1 MKKLRRIIALLLCIA
16 FACPV
21 FWGQA
26 ETDAP
31 FALCSIESVLNNGK
45 TTCTI
50 KGVSFTK
57 EGSVISATVTGK
69 SGSKATLNPTS
80 LTVGLSGEFAFSFE
94 QKETEY
100 TLLLKTETGEKL
112 ETTLDLTGN
121 DAMLKLGKDAG
132 YSMTG
137 VTLTKEGYTL
147 VGTHSGTAKG
157 DVTLTAW
164 DALDEL
170 KAAMQKASDDN
181 RNFEISFLLDP
192 GTYTLLLEAAGLSQV
207 SCALSVTENTLS
219 GSDAYME
226 GVLFRLG
233 EYADE
238 LEALIET
245 CVTKNIPTDY
255 ETASMAIIRK
265 FMENIRF
272 EAAHQDTSR
281 IGHYLELLTAIY
293 SDAKADLEAYL
304 SGEKEAFSVP
314 KYQGGALEFD
324 GTTILAETDSGGVKE
339 KRPVFFTGF
348 GHFETVR
355 EEIPFFSNLGMNAVN
370 ATFVMEDD
378 SIAGQGVVKNILM
391 PAEGQPFRNPSL
403 MSTVEWEL
411 YSKYGIYINYDAV
424 NSIKESLQMADDY
437 HFFVDGE
444 MALNMIP
451 NLVFSQYSEAQQAGT
466 EYLPF
471 TLDHTGIRDFL
482 ALWFK
487 YILSETKEYD
497 SLKHLIV
504 VNEPAVNTNYI
515 NSLGVQYYQPKWQKY
530 LTDKYET
537 IEALNQ
543 AYNGTTY
550 TAFSEVLMPTEMEST
565 PLFNDYMDF
574 NESVLYEFHE
584 WLMQTTEKY
593 NPDLLKSSKVMDY
606 FRYNYPK
613 YYTIG
618 SNYEKLSQTFD
629 INNCDAYSYY
639 GNDADTPM
647 PLKMGWYDYITSVN
661 DLPAWDSESHVLF
674 DRKVIDYSELIP
686 DYVSADVWNGAI
698 HGRAGDVLWL
708 YDHRA
713 VNMPYYEKSWSNAN
727 SNFAVRPD
735 ALKAVSKAAMDL
747 NRLSKEVA
755 ALQKEQAR
763 VGILFATTSLNYNQ
777 ESMTAACD
785 AYQDIIFSGQKAGF
799 VTEAR
804 PEDMHQY
811 QLLIVPAMTH
821 VPKIVIQEINAYL
834 NAGGQVL
841 MLGNQALAYDETGK
855 AYDSNSLGTIAEYAD
870 TESTVKEKIQNM
882 GLSRVVL
889 KDAKTGDPVHNIE
902 WTYTEYDGGYVV
914 NILNYDKTEEITVQ
928 LFLDG
933 NPITTMQELR
943 TGEWTNDGELC
954 LKPYQPQLLAVKEI
968 NLTLQDENG
977 NVLKETLDTIETGTV
992 VCQTPIEGDVVLA
1005 LYKDDELIKAS
1016 IGTGKL
1022 SITDCS
1028 QKGSYRLMATVWE
1041 KETLTPRTDCINIF
1055 KEVE

>member
-31 FALCSIESVLNNGK
+31 FALCSIESVIAKGK
-45 TTCTI
+45 TICTI
-50 KGVSFTK
+50 KGVSFAK

-69 SGSKATLNPTS
+69 SGSKATLNPAS

-112 ETTLDLTGN
+112 ETTLDLAGS
-121 DAMLKLGKDAG
+121 DALLQLGKNAG

-147 VGTHSGTAKG
+147 VGTHSGKAKG

-207 SCALSVTENTLS
+207 SCLLSVTENTLS

-233 EYADE
+233 EYADD
-238 LEALIET
+238 LDTLIAECT
-245 CVTKNIPTDY
+245 QKEIPTDY
-255 ETASMAIIRK
+255 EKASVAIIRE

-272 EAAHQDTSR
+272 EAEHNDTSR
-281 IGHYLELLTAIY
+281 VGQYMKILTTMY
-293 SDAKADLEAYL
+293 QDTKADLSAYL
-304 SGEKEAFSVP
+304 SGEKKAFAVP
-314 KYQGGALEFD
+314 KYQGGAVEFD
-324 GTTILAETDSGGVKE
+324 GTTILAETDTGGIKE

-348 GHFETVR
+348 GHFETGR
-355 EEIPFFSNLGMNAVN
+355 ESIPFFASLGMNYAN
-370 ATFVMEDD
+370 IGFTMEDN
-378 SIAGQGVVKNILM
+378 SIAGRKYCKNIMM
-391 PAEGQPFRNPSL
+391 PAEGQPFRNPSV

-411 YSKYGIYINYDAV
+411 YSKYGIYIDYDSVDAV
-424 NSIKESLQMADDY
+424 KEGLQLAEDY
-437 HFFVDGE
+437 NFFVDVE
-444 MALNMIP
+444 MGLNHIP
-451 NLVFSQYSEAQQAGT
+451 NLVFVQYPEAKHAGT
-466 EYLPF
+466 VYLPF
-471 TLDHTGIRDFL
+471 TLDHMGIRDFI

-497 SLKHLIV
+497 ALKHVIL
-504 VNEPAVNTNYI
+504 VNEPAVNTNYT
-515 NSLGVQYYQPKWQKY
+515 NSNGVQYYKPLWQEFLVEKY
-530 LTDKYET
+530 GT
-537 IEALNQ
+537 IAALNQ

-550 TAFSEVLMPTEMEST
+550 ADFSQVLMPTGMEAT

-574 NESVLYEFHE
+574 NEGVINEFHH
-584 WLMQTTEKY
+584 WLTQTAGKE
-593 NPDLLKSSKVMDY
+593 NPNILKSSKVMSY
-606 FRYNYPK
+606 FRYNYPS
-613 YYTIG
+613 YLIIG
-618 SNYEKLSQTFD
+618 SNYEKVSKDFD
-629 INNCDAYSYY
+629 INNCDAFSYW

-647 PLKMGWYDYITSVN
+647 PIKMGWYDYITSVN
-661 DLPAWDSESHVLF
+661 DLPAWDSESHILY
-674 DRKVIDYSELIP
+674 DRPTVDYIDLIP
-686 DYVSADVWNGAI
+686 EYVAADVWNGAV
-698 HGRAGDVLWL
+698 HGRSGDMLWL
-708 YDHRA
+708 YDHRD
-713 VNMPYYEKSWSNAN
+713 VNMPYYEIGWSNAN
-727 SNFAVRPD
+727 SNFALRPD
-735 ALKAVSKAAMDL
+735 SVKAVSTAAMDL

-755 ALQKEQAR
+755 ALQKEQAK
-763 VGILFATTSLNYNQ
+763 VGILFSTTSINYNQ
-777 ESMTAACD
+777 ESMTSACD
-785 AYQDIIFSGQKAGF
+785 AYQEIIFSGQKAGF
-799 VTEAR
+799 VTEEKA
-804 PEDMHQY
+804 EDMHQY
-811 QLLIVPAMTH
+811 ELLIVPAMTH
-821 VPKIVIQEINAYL
+821 VPKNMVQEINNYL
-834 NAGGQVL
+834 NAGGKVL
-841 MLGNQALAYDETGK
+841 MLGNQALAYDENGK
-855 AYDSNSLGTIAEYAD
+855 AHDASILGSIAKKAD
-870 TESTVKEKIQNM
+870 TKSTVKGKIQEM
-882 GLSRVVL
+882 ELSRIVL
-889 KDAKTGDPVHNIE
+889 KDAVTGNPVHNIE
-902 WTYTEYDGGYVV
+902 WSYTEYGGYVV
-914 NILNYDKTEEITVQ
+914 NILNYDKTEEKTVQ

-977 NVLKETLDTIETGTV
+977 NVLKENLDSIETGTV
-992 VCQTPIEGDVVLA
+992 VCQTPIEGNVVLA
-1005 LYKDDELIKAS
+1005 LYKDDELMKVS
-1016 IGTGKL
+1016 LGTGKL

-1028 QKGSYRLMATVWE
+1028 QKGTYRLMATVWE
-1041 KETLTPRTDCINIF
+1041 PETLTPRTDCINIF